1 MKNSSTTLREYSS
14 RISDDDLKY
23 LHTRLSQRL
32 SGDVAEA
39 LQLLGRIS
47 DVDRVFRNA
56 GSGEGIYGVLDEL
69 QECLQKEFEKR
80 FGK

>member
-1 MKNSSTTLREYSS
+1 MKNHSTTLREYSS

-39 LQLLGRIS
+39 LQLLGRTS
-47 DVDRVFRNA
+47 DVDRVFRDA
-56 GSGEGIYGVLDEL
+56 GSGEGIYGAIDEL
-69 QECLQKEFEKR
+69 QACLQREFEKR